1 MDNFKRVFLSAILL
15 CISALALSVAVTHRL
30 REKQPSTEVLWHESL
45 EQLKQICR
53 HKYRQSL
60 HHTAYAHHAERDSL
74 HAVAALLHAIAHAEA
89 VQCDNCRQA
98 IGALGGEFTIPTI
111 RPTEFS
117 ETTIHIHNTLQDKH
131 LIRKEFIPA
140 AIEQAIKDNNRYVA
154 RMLTW
159 CDASDAKQILLLQRL
174 LGDGKP
180 PHLRYRVCPTC
191 GDIIWLE
198 ESTRYCPH
206 CMTDSV
212 KFIHVRS
219 MGRY

>member
-1 MDNFKRVFLSAILL
+1 MDNFKRVFLLAALL
-15 CISALALSVAVTHRL
+15 CVSALALSFAVTRRLHRE
-30 REKQPSTEVLWHESL
+30 RPTSEVLW
-45 EQLKQICR
+45 
-53 HKYRQSL
+53 

-74 HAVAALLHAIAHAEA
+74 HAEAALLHAIAHAEA

-98 IGALGGEFTIPTI
+98 IGALGGTFSLPTI

-117 ETTIHIHNTLQDKH
+117 EAMTHIHNTLQDKQ
-131 LIRKEFIPA
+131 LIRREFIPT

-174 LGDGKP
+174 LGEEKP
-180 PHLRYRVCPTC
+180 HHVRYRVCPTC

-212 KFIHVRS
+212 RFFVVER
-219 MGRY
+219 

>member
-1 MDNFKRVFLSAILL
+1 MDNFKRVFLLAALL
-15 CISALALSVAVTHRL
+15 CVSALALSFAVTRRL
-30 REKQPSTEVLWHESL
+30 NKERPTSEVLWHKSL

-74 HAVAALLHAIAHAEA
+74 HAEAALLHAIAHAEA

-98 IGALGGEFTIPTI
+98 IGALGGTFSLPTI

-117 ETTIHIHNTLQDKH
+117 EAMTHIHNTLQDKQ
-131 LIRKEFIPA
+131 LVRREFIPT

-174 LGDGKP
+174 LGEEKP
-180 PHLRYRVCPTC
+180 HHVRYRVCPTC

-212 KFIHVRS
+212 KFFVVER
-219 MGRY
+219 